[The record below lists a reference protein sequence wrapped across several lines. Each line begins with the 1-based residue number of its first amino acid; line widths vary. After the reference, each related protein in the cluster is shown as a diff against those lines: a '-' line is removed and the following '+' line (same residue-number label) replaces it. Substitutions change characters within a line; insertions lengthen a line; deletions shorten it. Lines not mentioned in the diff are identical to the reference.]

1 MGCRRIYAPWIEGRW
16 RWRMVW
22 VDVGRQKAQ
31 AQYRGLERG
40 KRVTDWFWWQRPFL
54 KRTESGQKRAIW
66 VTAETCDLLEV
77 AGMLTLNGW
86 NCRWNGSLYLSHGT
100 TFPPEIG
107 EGSLGQGLL
116 LMGCLSQKSFWKQ
129 GEELI
134 ILLHVHLG
142 LLGACLLLPPPSTV
156 HFDPSSLVKC
166 KWTHKPSH
174 TRLFPGFLLMFLL
187 WSLALHFTL
196 SQLRE
201 VTSDTV
207 FFFLL

>member
-1 MGCRRIYAPWIEGRW
+1 MGCRRIYAPWIERRW
-16 RWRMVW
+16 TWRMVW

-40 KRVTDWFWWQRPFL
+40 KRVTDWFRWQRPFL
-54 KRTESGQKRAIW
+54 KRTERCQKRAVW

-77 AGMLTLNGW
+77 AGMPTVNGW
-86 NCRWNGSLYLSHGT
+86 NCMWNASLYLSHGT

-107 EGSLGQGLL
+107 ERSLGQALL

-142 LLGACLLLPPPSTV
+142 LPGACLLPPPPSTMY
-156 HFDPSSLVKC
+156 FDPSSLAKC

-174 TRLFPGFLLMFLL
+174 TGCFLVSFWCILL

-196 SQLRE
+196 SQPRQ
-201 VTSDTV
+201 VTFDTV
-207 FFFLL
+207 FFLL